1 MPVVMQK
8 IKRKKRYITLI
19 FGDGGSM
26 NTVLF
31 PSTPAIAL
39 AGFQTRIIGPLWSIA
54 ATAGSATAVGYD
66 PTVTAV

>member
-31 PSTPAIAL
+31 PLTPAITL
-39 AGFQTRIIGPLWSIA
+39 
-54 ATAGSATAVGYD
+54 VGYD